1 MDQLFFYA
9 LNKFMTGKHT
19 KAVLNQMEEDNA

>member
-1 MDQLFFYA
+1 MDQLFFDA
-9 LNKFMTGKHT
+9 LNKFMKDKHT